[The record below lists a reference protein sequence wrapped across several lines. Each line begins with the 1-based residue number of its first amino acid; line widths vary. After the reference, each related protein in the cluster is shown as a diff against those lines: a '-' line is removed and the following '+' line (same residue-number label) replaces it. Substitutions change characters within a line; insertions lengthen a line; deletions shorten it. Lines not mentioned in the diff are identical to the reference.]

1 MTQHN
6 GQIDLIDAHLHLIHR
21 DRLQY
26 DWLAGADWVGPGD
39 YAFADMTAL
48 SQGRITGSLFME
60 VDVSDYR
67 AEARMVADL
76 MGSQPKLI
84 GQIASCRPET
94 AEGFDQWLA
103 ECEALKVVGFRR
115 ILHETSDDMSQSGL
129 FRRNVRAI
137 GATGRPFD
145 MVFQARQLPV
155 ALDLARAC
163 PDMTL
168 VLDHCGVPDIAGG
181 AMDPW
186 RADIAA
192 LAGLPHVM
200 CKLSGIMAYCAP
212 GTASVAVL
220 RPWVDHVIDVFG
232 PARVLWGSD
241 WPVVNKGGG
250 LPLWLD
256 ITDGLLAGLTAPEQ
270 SAIRAGTARRVYGV

>member
-1 MTQHN
+1 M
-6 GQIDLIDAHLHLIHR
+6 DLVDAHLHLIHR
-21 DRLQY
+21 DQLTY
-26 DWLAGADWVGPGD
+26 NWLPHAPWLAPGD
-39 YAFADMTAL
+39 YGFADMTAL
-48 SQGRITGSLFME
+48 SKGRITGSVFME

-67 AEARMVADL
+67 AEARMVKSM
-76 MGSQPKLI
+76 MGTEPRLL
-84 GQIASCRPET
+84 GQIASCRPEV

-103 ECEALKVVGFRR
+103 ECDALNVVGFRR
-115 ILHETSDDMSQSGL
+115 ILHETTDDVSQTET

-137 GATGRPFD
+137 GATGRVFD
-145 MVFQARQLPV
+145 MVYQARQLPV

-186 RADIAA
+186 RADMAA
-192 LAGLPHVM
+192 LAALPHVN
-200 CKLSGIMAYCAP
+200 CKLSGIMAYCAS
-212 GTASVAVL
+212 GTASLDVL

-232 PARVLWGSD
+232 PDRVLWGSD

-256 ITDGLLAGLTAPEQ
+256 ITDGLLAGLSADEQ
-270 SAIRAGTARRVYGV
+270 AAIRAGTARRVYGV

>member
-1 MTQHN
+1 M
-6 GQIDLIDAHLHLIHR
+6 DLIDAHLHLIHR
-21 DRLQY
+21 DQLTY
-26 DWLAGADWVGPGD
+26 NWLPHAPWLAPGD
-39 YAFADMTAL
+39 YGFADMTAL
-48 SQGRITGSLFME
+48 SKGRITGSVFME
-60 VDVSDYR
+60 VDVNDY
-67 AEARMVADL
+67 AKEARMVRGMMDTE
-76 MGSQPKLI
+76 PRLI
-84 GQIASCRPET
+84 GQIASCRPEL

-103 ECEALKVVGFRR
+103 ECDALNVVGFRR
-115 ILHETSDDMSQSGL
+115 ILHEITDDVSQTET

-137 GATGRPFD
+137 GATGRVFD
-145 MVFQARQLPV
+145 MVYQARQLPV

-186 RADIAA
+186 RADMAA
-192 LAGLPHVM
+192 LAALPHVN

-212 GTASVAVL
+212 GTASLDVL
-220 RPWVDHVIDVFG
+220 RPWVDHVIEVFG
-232 PARVLWGSD
+232 PERVLWGSD

-256 ITDGLLAGLTAPEQ
+256 ITDGLLAGLSADEQ
-270 SAIRAGTARRVYGV
+270 AAIRAGTARRVYGV